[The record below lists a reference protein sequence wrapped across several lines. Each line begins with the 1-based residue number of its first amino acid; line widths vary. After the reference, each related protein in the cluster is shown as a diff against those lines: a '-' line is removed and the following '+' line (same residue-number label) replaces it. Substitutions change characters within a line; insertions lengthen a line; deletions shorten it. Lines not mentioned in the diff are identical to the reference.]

1 MTEVWKDMR
10 SFFILSAL
18 VLLVGWRMWE
28 QLPLWLL
35 LLVALNILLAGVL
48 AARRVFR

>member
-1 MTEVWKDMR
+1 MGEMR

-28 QLPLWLL
+28 RLPLWLL
-35 LLVALNILLAGVL
+35 LLVGLNIAIAGVL
-48 AARRVFR
+48 AARRALR